1 MAQNIPYLDVQNLSK
16 RFGAEILFENISFSI
31 SEGQKVGLIAQNGTG
46 KSTLISV
53 LTGKEGYE
61 SGDIIYRRDLRI
73 GCL

>member
-61 SGDIIYRRDLRI
+61 SGDMLQSSWRS
-73 GCL
+73 